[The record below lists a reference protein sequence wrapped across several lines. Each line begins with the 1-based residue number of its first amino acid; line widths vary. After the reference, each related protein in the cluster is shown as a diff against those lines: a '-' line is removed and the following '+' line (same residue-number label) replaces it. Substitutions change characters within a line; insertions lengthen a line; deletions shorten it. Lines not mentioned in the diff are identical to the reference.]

1 MRSRILMGM
10 LTLALLGCPKPQTP
24 PTGKIRTEMSIP
36 VPEFT
41 LTERQGRPVSNT
53 EFEGKVWIASF
64 VFTRCTGPCPQVTAT
79 MTRLQSELNVANS
92 DTIRLVTFTVDPDRD
107 TPDELKDYAKKFQAD
122 PTKWLF
128 LTGPEEKIHHLLKD
142 GFKVSAQRSKNPKP
156 GDEFDHSSR
165 IAVVDKAGNI
175 RGYFDGMR
183 AEKGHDTEA
192 EFIANLNALKSL
204 VKELEGE

>member
-1 MRSRILMGM
+1 MHSRILMGM

-92 DTIRLVTFTVDPDRD
+92 DSIRLVTFTVDPDRD

-165 IAVVDKAGNI
+165 IAVVDKTGNI

-192 EFIANLNALKSL
+192 EFIANLNALKAL